1 MCAICTL
8 SRWGSL
14 STLTSSN
21 QRQQHYSTLHYL
33 MQQHSSTDAGGAPA
47 KPRPEQ
53 ERQFVSSLRRKL
65 S

>member
-21 QRQQHYSTLHYL
+21 QRQQHYSTLHYS
-33 MQQHSSTDAGGAPA
+33 MRQRSSTDAGGAPV
-47 KPRPEQ
+47 KPRPGQEQ
-53 ERQFVSSLRRKL
+53 QSVSSLRRKL